1 MKRINN
7 KGFTLV
13 ELLAVIVIL
22 AILVLVAL
30 PNVTGVMANARKSA
44 FRTEAL
50 TMARDGAGMAY
61 TNAMLGGVAASTGY
75 TADATGKVWKISGG
89 EYLCITV
96 ANLISKGFIDK
107 KSGNAYSGYIQLYNN
122 GTTTDMYIKITNGT
136 YYINTTFN
144 TLASATNLDDVVKV
158 GTTAGTC
165 PTPAANSIWAT
176 SGTNFIEGK

>member
-30 PNVTGVMANARKSA
+30 PNITGVMANARKSA

-61 TNAMLGGVAASTGY
+61 SNAMLSGAAITPG
-75 TADATGKVWKISGG
+75 TNQADDGSGKVYKISGG
-89 EYLCITV
+89 EYMCITF
-96 ANLISKGFIDK
+96 ANLKNKGFIEK
-107 KSGNAYSGYIQLYNN
+107 NNSTGYAGNVRLYNN
-122 GTTTDMYIKITNGT
+122 GTTTEMQIHLTNGT
-136 YYINTTFN
+136 YYIVQTLDALAKATDIGTVVTTSSTGYKASCPAIANASVAWNTIRV
-144 TLASATNLDDVVKV
+144 A
-158 GTTAGTC
+158 
-165 PTPAANSIWAT
+165 
-176 SGTNFIEGK
+176 

>member
-61 TNAMLGGVAASTGY
+61 TNAMLGGVAITPG
-75 TADATGKVWKISGG
+75 TNQADDGSGKVYKISGG
-89 EYLCITV
+89 EYMCITF
-96 ANLISKGFIDK
+96 NSLRTKGFIEK
-107 KSGNAYSGYIQLYNN
+107 NNYTGYAGHVKLYNN
-122 GTTTDMYIKITNGT
+122 GTTTLMYIRLTNGT
-136 YYINTTFN
+136 YQINTDLE
-144 TLASATNLDDVVKV
+144 TLAKATDIASVV
-158 GTTAGTC
+158 TAGTSGPAC
-165 PTPAANSIWAT
+165 PAIANASVTWDT
-176 SGTNFIEGK
+176 QKTK

>member
-1 MKRINN
+1 MKKINN

-61 TNAMLGGVAASTGY
+61 SNAMLGGSAITPG
-75 TADATGKVWKISGG
+75 TNQADDGSGKVYKIAGG
-89 EYLCITV
+89 EYMCITF
-96 ANLISKGFIDK
+96 ANLRNKGFIEK
-107 KSGNAYSGYIQLYNN
+107 NNATGYGGHVKLYNN
-122 GTTTDMYIKITNGT
+122 GTTTLMYIRLTNGT
-136 YYINTTFN
+136 YQINTDLD
-144 TLASATNLDDVVKV
+144 TLAKATDIGSVVTV
-158 GTTAGTC
+158 GTNGPGC
-165 PTPAANSIWAT
+165 PTISNSSVSWDTIKK
-176 SGTNFIEGK
+176 N